1 MTNAS
6 AWFALV
12 GALGGVALTGAI
24 GLVTAGL
31 NHKWGEQ
38 ARIETDREQQIHAIR
53 DQRREACHNYL
64 VAANSYWLTVEQLY
78 IKACRGE
85 EFDSNEHMRTAI
97 TALQDAYV
105 YLTISCGASV
115 RDLARSYNRAL
126 YAIHGAAQ
134 NADENKGRELEP
146 ETRRARADL
155 REAMRAE
162 LGVHD

>member
-6 AWFALV
+6 AWFALA
-12 GALGGVALTGAI
+12 GALGGVVLTGAI

-38 ARIETDREQQIHAIR
+38 ARIETDREQQIRTIR
-53 DQRREACHNYL
+53 DQRREACHKYL
-64 VAANSYWLTVEQLY
+64 VATNSYWQTVEQLY
-78 IKACRGE
+78 FKTCRGE
-85 EFDSNEHMRTAI
+85 NFDANEHMRAAI

-115 RDLARSYNRAL
+115 RDLARSYNKAL
-126 YAIHGAAQ
+126 YAVHGAARDA
-134 NADENKGRELEP
+134 NENKWKAQEP

-162 LGVHD
+162 LGVQD